1 MVNIGA
7 NILLYL
13 CLLVVLC

>member
-1 MVNIGA
+1 MINVGA
-7 NILLYL
+7 NFLFRL